1 MGTDDYIVGT
11 RPILVYRAC
20 KPKTSLII
28 DFSGIVQVHMD
39 LSFASMLHHD
49 ILFDF
54 WVIVG

>member
-1 MGTDDYIVGT
+1 MGTDDYIVGA

-28 DFSGIVQVHMD
+28 DFSGIVEVHMD
-39 LSFASMLHHD
+39 LSFASMLHHG

-54 WVIVG
+54 